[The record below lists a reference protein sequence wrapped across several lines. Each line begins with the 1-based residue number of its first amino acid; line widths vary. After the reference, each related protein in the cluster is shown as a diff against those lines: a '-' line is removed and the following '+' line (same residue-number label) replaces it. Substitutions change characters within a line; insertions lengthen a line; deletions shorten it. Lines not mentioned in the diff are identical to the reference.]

1 MTGHKQRVF
10 HPLNYLKLGVS
21 YSILIILSLI
31 FITPLLWLLS
41 SSLHS
46 LDGIFAVPYDW
57 IPDKLHWENYKAA
70 MTIIPLGR
78 YFLNTGF
85 ITAMVIIGTVLSSS
99 LVAYGFARLNFKGRK
114 VLFSLCIATMML
126 PGQITLIPLYILF
139 AKLGWVDTFLP
150 LIVPAFFGSPFYIFL
165 LRQFFLSIPYEYDEA
180 ASLEGASKLRIYWSI
195 ILPLARPAI
204 ATVVVFSFVG
214 AWNDFFNPLI
224 YINSFEKATLTLG
237 LNFLKTQII
246 GSGVTQ
252 WHVMMAASVL
262 VIIPNILV
270 FFLAQ
275 RHFMKGLNVGG
286 LRG

>member
-1 MTGHKQRVF
+1 MTNHKQHSF
-10 HPLNYLKLGVS
+10 HLSNYLKLGGT
-21 YSILIILSLI
+21 YFILIILSLI
-31 FITPLLWLLS
+31 FMAPLLWLVS

-46 LDGIFAVPYDW
+46 LDSIFAVPYDW
-57 IPDKLHWENYKAA
+57 IPDKLHWENYKTA

-85 ITAMVIIGTVLSSS
+85 ITMMVIIGTVLSSS
-99 LVAYGFARLNFKGRK
+99 LAAYGFARLNFRGRK
-114 VLFSLCIATMML
+114 VLFSLCIATMLL
-126 PGQITLIPLYILF
+126 PGQITMIPLYVLF
-139 AKLGWVDTFLP
+139 ARLGWVDTFLP
-150 LIVPAFFGSPFYIFL
+150 LIVPAFLGSPFYIFL
-165 LRQFFLSIPYEYDEA
+165 LRQFFLAIPYEYDEA
-180 ASLEGASKLRIYWSI
+180 ALLDGASRLRIYWSI
-195 ILPLARPAI
+195 ILPMARPAI

-214 AWNDFFNPLI
+214 VWNDFFNPLI

-262 VIIPNILV
+262 VLIPNVLV

>member
-1 MTGHKQRVF
+1 MTDHKQ
-10 HPLNYLKLGVS
+10 HSLQLLNYLKLGS
-21 YSILIILSLI
+21 CYSILIILSLI
-31 FITPLLWLLS
+31 FMAPLLWLLS

-57 IPDKLHWENYKAA
+57 IPDKLHWENYKTAI
-70 MTIIPLGR
+70 TIIPLGR

-85 ITAMVIIGTVLSSS
+85 ITVMVIIGTVLSSS
-99 LVAYGFARLNFKGRK
+99 LVAYGFARLNFKGKK
-114 VLFSLCIATMML
+114 VLFSFCIATMLL
-126 PGQITLIPLYILF
+126 PGQVTMIPLYVLF
-139 AKLGWVDTFLP
+139 ARLGWVDTFLP

-165 LRQFFLSIPYEYDEA
+165 LRQFFLTIPYEYDEA
-180 ASLEGASKLRIYWSI
+180 ALLDGASRLRIYWSI
-195 ILPLARPAI
+195 ILPMARPAI

-214 AWNDFFNPLI
+214 VWNDFFNPLI

-252 WHVMMAASVL
+252 WHIMMAASVL
-262 VIIPNILV
+262 VLIPNILV
-270 FFLAQ
+270 FVLAQ